1 MATATK
7 MRTIVK
13 LSDVQVKGIYGRLEN
28 IAKWASEPIP
38 TMIYCSDS
46 EIREQISS
54 LFPQKIDGCP
64 ARVSVKLGRN
74 QVGLAYVA
82 VTLKIRVSTNHTG
95 TPLTKRRVIPGNTLG
110 DAPLKPDF
118 LPSSSFAFNRWAGCM
133 FSKYVPGAKTL
144 MPPDEYTVSGNVDTD
159 KPGNPVNIDL
169 VVTKFFFQDRSR
181 QSSLNFTRSD
191 VYKLARLVLVN
202 MLVQA

>member
-28 IAKWASEPIP
+28 IAKWASEPTP
-38 TMIYCSDS
+38 SMVYCSDS

-64 ARVSVKLGRN
+64 ARVSVKLGKN
-74 QVGLAYVA
+74 QVGLANVT
-82 VTLKIRVSTNHTG
+82 VTLKIRVSTNHVG

-118 LPSSSFAFNRWAGCM
+118 LSSQSFAFNRWVGSM

-144 MPPDEYTVSGNVDTD
+144 MPNEYMVTGTVDTD

-169 VVTKFFFQDRSR
+169 AIIKSFFRDRSR
-181 QSSLNFTRSD
+181 QGSLNFTRAD
-191 VYKLARLVLVN
+191 VYDLARLVLVN
-202 MLVQA
+202 MLIQA